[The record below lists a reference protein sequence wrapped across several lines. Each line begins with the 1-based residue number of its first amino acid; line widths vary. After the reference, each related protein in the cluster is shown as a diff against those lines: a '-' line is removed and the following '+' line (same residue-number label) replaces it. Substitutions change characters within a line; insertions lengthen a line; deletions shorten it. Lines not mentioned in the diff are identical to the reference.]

1 MTPLIITPVPR
12 LDEDIYEYTL
22 NILFYSA
29 LIHKAEEGGFWI
41 TFPDFPECM
50 TQGEDIQAAYTM
62 AYDALE
68 PAVASRLENEE
79 PLPEESHV
87 CSFDANS
94 FSIVVPFFQ
103 KILEKGSN
111 ISYNISCSICRYGS
125 SVEH

>member
-62 AYDALE
+62 AY
-68 PAVASRLENEE
+68 AVSYTHLDVYKRQVLGRRRSRVRIP
-79 PLPEESHV
+79 PLR
-87 CSFDANS
+87 F
-94 FSIVVPFFQ
+94 IVKSLIFKDFFVLHFMLYHGTFLISSMFPFVVS
-103 KILEKGSN
+103 L
-111 ISYNISCSICRYGS
+111 
-125 SVEH
+125 

>member
-94 FSIVVPFFQ
+94 FSIVVPFF
-103 KILEKGSN
+103 KKYWKKET
-111 ISYNISCSICRYGS
+111 ISVIIFSCSICRYGS
-125 SVEH
+125 SVER

>member
-1 MTPLIITPVPR
+1 
-12 LDEDIYEYTL
+12 
-22 NILFYSA
+22 
-29 LIHKAEEGGFWI
+29 
-41 TFPDFPECM
+41 M

-94 FSIVVPFFQ
+94 FSIVVPFF
-103 KILEKGSN
+103 KNTGKGSN

-125 SVEH
+125 SVER

>member
-68 PAVASRLENEE
+68 PAVASRMENEE

-94 FSIVVPFFQ
+94 FSIVVPFFKNTGKRKQ
-103 KILEKGSN
+103 YQL
-111 ISYNISCSICRYGS
+111 
-125 SVEH
+125 